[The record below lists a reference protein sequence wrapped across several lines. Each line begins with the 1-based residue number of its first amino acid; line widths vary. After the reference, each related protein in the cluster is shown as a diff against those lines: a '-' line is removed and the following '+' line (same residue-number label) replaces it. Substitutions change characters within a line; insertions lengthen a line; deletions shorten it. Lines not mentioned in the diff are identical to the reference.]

1 MDQRGQW
8 KQAGRRCALGIAA
21 FILLTIGSAQTA
33 LCAPIPEHFTV
44 DTIQAA
50 GVTDRNFAKAI
61 YENIGNQILSG
72 NYQVEEEWDAKEILG
87 NYSNKNL
94 KRGSAVIEATNRG
107 IKSIDGIKLL
117 ANTLFIYLNKNEIH
131 DLTPLA
137 RESIKEE
144 KLYFQ
149 GTNIRIANGNFQNAI
164 PKELV
169 GTRNG
174 NITVDSRME
183 FEPMELNY
191 IYDGTKKTIYL
202 DFDLQLHGGA
212 GGIFNGKNS
221 RKESINE
228 IRGEWTEY
236 ADYQNRYQGTTI
248 QFPGNDGRILI
259 AANAN
264 ESMTPKLPATVHY
277 WSEENI
283 DRKLNLEWCYPFET
297 KFYRLL
303 KEDLTMELRAGAHF
317 KKTNPAGEGLEGA
330 VYILYQLDIA
340 GKRVRYPDSDQIY
353 RTNQSGDL
361 FIENLPDGA
370 YELVETKA
378 PAGYE
383 INEETIH
390 FVIDRQNGQG
400 IADAVN
406 GGEGEVTATTER
418 ASFRPKWDRVLIK
431 GDRGSK
437 RYGHIMVQTEG
448 SKRAVKPSDYDADC
462 FLCNKGP
469 EIKRLKGELAD
480 NSLYQNTGESQVILY
495 QGTEQIGT
503 YQSLKEVKKH
513 LNQLVREGGMIETTG
528 NFRIVANLVYQK
540 ANVELIQVDQPQEPE
555 KPKSE
560 ESKKEEPKPEEP
572 KPEEPKKEEPKS
584 EEPKP
589 EEPKKE
595 ETGKFQKERLLNIIV
610 KKSWSDVVHPMQAF
624 FQLVLESG
632 SGSRTKVGAEK
643 TLNAND
649 QWTASWSFQEIEE
662 LILSTDSNAGTVCA
676 SPVNAEV
683 NSETIPENS
692 ANSAVSVCNVLAD
705 NMASSSNVQRY
716 DEYGML
722 ADGAV
727 MDDINKLFVEEV
739 KIPEGWRANYRG
751 FDRLPDGTIVYQ
763 IENRRVSEEPSIWK
777 GNKPP
782 VPEKNQ
788 PGGPPPDFPPDHSKH
803 IPKRIENTPK
813 TPEVTVPKKGE
824 YRVLQPRIRLPWGR
838 VEYSSGHALPKT
850 GEKAGLSSVLVY
862 GSLVWSLMMLLISA
876 NRGTRKRG
884 QKAIGGKDDAA

>member
-1 MDQRGQW
+1 MDQRRQW
-8 KQAGRRCALGIAA
+8 KQAGRRCTLGIAA

-87 NYSNKNL
+87 NYKTENLNNGVAIIDANDGKIRNINGITLLKNCEEIRLSENDIHDITPL
-94 KRGSAVIEATNRG
+94 KRADRS
-107 IKSIDGIKLL
+107 KKLL
-117 ANTLFIYLNKNEIH
+117 FNE
-131 DLTPLA
+131 
-137 RESIKEE
+137 
-144 KLYFQ
+144 
-149 GTNIRIANGNFQNAI
+149 TNIYIDAGNFQNAI

-169 GTRNG
+169 GIRNG

-264 ESMTPKLPATVHY
+264 ESMTPKLPATIHY

-303 KEDLTMELRAGAHF
+303 KEDLTMELRAGAHL
-317 KKTNPAGEGLEGA
+317 KKTNPTGEGLEGA

-448 SKRAVKPSDYDADC
+448 SKRAAKPSDYDADC
-462 FLCNKGP
+462 FLCNRGP

-480 NSLYQNTGESQVILY
+480 NSLYQNTGESRVNLY

-503 YQSLKEVKKH
+503 YQSLKEVKEH
-513 LNQLVREGGMIETTG
+513 LNQLVREGGMTETTG

-555 KPKSE
+555 KPK
-560 ESKKEEPKPEEP
+560 
-572 KPEEPKKEEPKS
+572 PEEPKKEEPKS
-584 EEPKP
+584 EEPKKEEPKPEGPKP

-595 ETGKFQKERLLNIIV
+595 ETGKFRKERLLNIIV

-643 TLNAND
+643 TLNANN